1 MGREEAV
8 RNIEQ
13 LAKLGVW
20 AIEEPLRKADP
31 PETIHGFL
39 NRRLVLD
46 DEHWKTYQW
55 LRDRSAI
62 PLIADENLICPQ
74 TARNII
80 DYKAFD
86 ILNVRLSKCGG
97 THLSGEV
104 IQIARPRVLDFLVV
118 PWWVRLLFS
127 LQ

>member
-1 MGREEAV
+1 
-8 RNIEQ
+8 
-13 LAKLGVW
+13 
-20 AIEEPLRKADP
+20 
-31 PETIHGFL
+31 L